1 MLEPNPFEPPAGGHH
16 IVPRRALLESLEK
29 AGPRRLT
36 VIQAPA
42 GYGKTSL
49 GAQWYDVLRRKGY
62 PVTWIAFD
70 PKHREQSQFILAIL
84 DAVMPLTPEGG
95 ALDASNLAPSSL
107 LAVLGTRLR
116 KLDRPVVLFL
126 DDYHFAQNDATE
138 SVLARLLADR
148 SLAHV
153 KFVLMSRSMPGFPIS
168 ALRVSGE
175 LRLINTD
182 DLGFTDEEAAEFFA
196 GSGAGLS
203 GEQVRSLNRRTEGWA
218 VALQMVRLLVDDKG
232 SGDAIPASYSGAN
245 TEMGAYLS
253 EQVFSNLPAS
263 TQRFLTLTACLPAFS
278 RELVEAIFPGEEM
291 AVEFAQL
298 AGHALP
304 VTRIAGRGEWLRY
317 HPVFHAFLQDEATR
331 RNLDQKEPVRRAA
344 LWLEQAG
351 DSEAAM
357 RHALLCDDVDLA
369 ARIVETAGGWRQVY
383 STGQGRAA
391 IFHAI
396 LSRAAEIDLLRYPL
410 TTLGLAV
417 VSAKAGQLPLA
428 DEYLAIAEHAVAG
441 CNDADLR
448 RDLRVVQVLVAL
460 YTDRWVS
467 SADLA
472 ALENDLLDMRDM
484 EIVTRALAL
493 NMLSYNYL
501 IRSDLDRATHYGR
514 LAIHAFRSGG
524 AEFGAMHLHTHVGQA
539 AFFSGDFVDAGTSYD
554 RLIEEAQSNIGKGS
568 DLDAV
573 GQVLKAELRSV
584 QGDIDGAAEMLTWAL
599 PHLERHDTWFDL
611 LAAGFTSQQ
620 RIHRIRKDEVAAHAS
635 IDRARAT
642 AQRRGFERLTRLI
655 DGERAALLLASG
667 DVEAAVRYA
676 EANGYGT
683 KAIDADRAN
692 NLATH
697 LRGTTPALLW
707 VRLFL
712 ALGETA
718 RARATFDQ
726 LRIRQAQKPHM
737 LRSIELALLDIRLML
752 SEGDT
757 SRAAARLSDLLLS
770 TPVTDCPTLV
780 RIEGNAFLVGLN
792 RLAGSTAFPDV
803 VRQRLQTLL
812 GDTTPEEAESAAGP
826 ASWLTDRERD
836 VIELLC
842 TGVSNKEIGRR
853 LALSDNTVKF
863 HLRNIYAKLNVHTR
877 AAAVMAAR
885 DLVLKNPT
893 RSGRV
898 APLAHPTHPTG
909 YHSK

>member
-1 MLEPNPFEPPAGGHH
+1 MLEPTPFEPPAGGQH
-16 IVPRRALLESLEK
+16 IVPRRALLETLEK
-29 AGPRRLT
+29 TGPRRLT

-49 GAQWYDVLRRKGY
+49 GAQWHEVLRRNGY

-70 PKHREQSQFILAIL
+70 PEHREQSQFILAIL
-84 DAVMPLTPEGG
+84 DAVVPLAPDGG
-95 ALDASNLAPSSL
+95 ALDASSLASSSL
-107 LAVLGTRLR
+107 LAILATRLR

-138 SVLARLLADR
+138 SVVARLLADR

-153 KFVLMSRSMPGFPIS
+153 KFVLMSRSLPGFPIS

-175 LRLINTD
+175 LRLIGTD
-182 DLGFTDEEAAEFFA
+182 DLGFTDEEATEFFG
-196 GSGAGLS
+196 GSAASLS
-203 GEQVRSLNRRTEGWA
+203 GEQIRSLNRRTEGWA

-278 RELVEAIFPGEEM
+278 RELVEAVFPGEETGE
-291 AVEFAQL
+291 EFAQL
-298 AGHALP
+298 VGHALP

-317 HPVFHAFLQDEATR
+317 HPVFHAFLQDEAAR
-331 RNLDQKEPVRRAA
+331 RNLDQKAPLRRAA

-369 ARIVETAGGWRQVY
+369 ARIVETAGGWRRVY

-396 LSRAAEIDLLRYPL
+396 LSRAAEIDLSLYPL

-417 VSAKAGQLPLA
+417 VSAKAAQLPLA
-428 DEYLAIAEHAVAG
+428 DEYLAIAEHADAG
-441 CNDADLR
+441 CDDAVLH

-539 AFFSGDFVDAGTSYD
+539 AFFSGDFAAAGESYD

-573 GQVLKAELRSV
+573 GQVLTAELRSV
-584 QGDIDGAAEMLTWAL
+584 RGDIAGAAEMLTWAL

-611 LAAGFTSQQ
+611 LAAGFTTQQ
-620 RIHRIRKDEVAAHAS
+620 RIFRVGRDDVAAHAS

-655 DGERAALLLASG
+655 DGERAVLLLSSG

-676 EANGYGT
+676 EANGYGW
-683 KAIDADRAN
+683 KAIDGDRPN

-707 VRLFL
+707 ARLFL
-712 ALGETA
+712 AQGETA

-752 SEGDT
+752 AEGDS
-757 SRAAARLSDLLLS
+757 SRAAVRLSDLILS
-770 TPVTDCPTLV
+770 TPVVECPTLV
-780 RIEGNAFLVGLN
+780 RIEGDAFLSRLN
-792 RLAGSTAFPDV
+792 RLAASAAFPDV
-803 VRQRLQTLL
+803 VRQRLDTLL
-812 GDTTPEEAESAAGP
+812 GGTSTEEAEAAAAP
-826 ASWLTDRERD
+826 ASWLTDRERG

-842 TGVSNKEIGRR
+842 TGLSNKEIGRR

-863 HLRNIYAKLNVHTR
+863 HLRNIYAKLNVRTR

-885 DLVLKNPT
+885 DLALRNPT

-898 APLAHPTHPTG
+898 APPARPTHPTG
-909 YHSK
+909 YRSE